1 MARKKLPPELKAKNH
16 TFKLYDWEVEIIKDY
31 IRYIRISDR
40 KLLLLGEVERWKI
53 KLKRQFFGGF
63 VICLHMPFYI

>member
-40 KLLLLGEVERWKI
+40 KLLLLREVER
-53 KLKRQFFGGF
+53 
-63 VICLHMPFYI
+63 

>member
-40 KLLLLGEVERWKI
+40 KLLLLREVEK
-53 KLKRQFFGGF
+53 
-63 VICLHMPFYI
+63 

>member
-1 MARKKLPPELKAKNH
+1 MARKKLPLELKAKNH

-40 KLLLLGEVERWKI
+40 KLLLLRENER
-53 KLKRQFFGGF
+53 
-63 VICLHMPFYI
+63 

>member
-40 KLLLLGEVERWKI
+40 KLLLLRKVER
-53 KLKRQFFGGF
+53 
-63 VICLHMPFYI
+63 

>member
-40 KLLLLGEVERWKI
+40 KLLLLGEVER
-53 KLKRQFFGGF
+53 
-63 VICLHMPFYI
+63 